1 MTAGKNPIPYVY
13 VVVAAGHCGFM
24 LPSSA
29 GSSAI
34 AAGYGVNL
42 KTMFVE
48 GFRAALV
55 CLVVIAGL
63 SYLLMRFWPP
73 FGQA

>member
-1 MTAGKNPIPYVY
+1 
-13 VVVAAGHCGFM
+13 M

-42 KTMFVE
+42 RTMFVK
-48 GFRAALV
+48 GLGAAMS
-55 CLVVIAGL
+55 AW
-63 SYLLMRFWPP
+63 S
-73 FGQA
+73 